1 MQKRS
6 IVGNREYFTVLQTAE
21 RTQTAMMTLQ
31 PGQTSGSM
39 QNEHPRSEQVVLLL
53 EGRLTAE
60 IGKERTSFEAG
71 EVLIVPLGVDHRFV
85 NDSDAAAVTFNVYG
99 PPAY

>member
-6 IVGNREYFTVLQTAE
+6 IVGNREYFTVLQTAQ
-21 RTQTAMMTLQ
+21 RTQTAVMTLQ
-31 PGQTSGSM
+31 PGETSGPM

-60 IGKERTSFEAG
+60 IGKESSIFEAG
-71 EVLIVPLGVDHRFV
+71 DVVIVPLGVDHRFI
-85 NDSDAAAVTFNVYG
+85 NHSDVEAVTFNVYG